1 MLFPLL
7 YLFFYS
13 VLSKIKKEKVHQN
26 NNEKN
31 RYAII
36 FPAYKEDDVII
47 KSVEIFIKQN
57 YNRDLFEV
65 YVASDSMSEA
75 TNTCLIDKGIKVIN
89 IDNQDRHSK
98 ANALNICMKSISEN
112 YAGLIILDAD
122 NIVDE
127 NFLSSVNRYFDNNK
141 VLQLHRTSKNQNN
154 DISMLDTISEEI
166 NNSIF
171 RKGHVNI
178 GLSSA
183 LIGSGMV
190 FPYLWFKN
198 NVDKLKTFAE
208 DKELELLLINDNI
221 FVDYIDEIL
230 VYDEKISSIN
240 SYSKQR
246 QRWINTQ
253 YQILFANLN
262 GKNLLSK
269 HLNISFIN
277 KLFQWMMPPRLILF
291 GGDLI
296 FSIMFLS
303 LLDFEKSWIWIINLI
318 LLVLIFIFAVP
329 LNILTQKK
337 LYISLLNLPL
347 LFIVSIKNLVC
358 IKLNMKEFGATKH
371 NNNI

>member
-1 MLFPLL
+1 
-7 YLFFYS
+7 
-13 VLSKIKKEKVHQN
+13 
-26 NNEKN
+26 
-31 RYAII
+31 
-36 FPAYKEDDVII
+36 
-47 KSVEIFIKQN
+47 
-57 YNRDLFEV
+57 
-65 YVASDSMSEA
+65 MSEA
-75 TNTCLIDKGIKVIN
+75 TNACLIDKGIKVIN

-112 YAGLIILDAD
+112 YDGLIILDAD

-253 YQILFANLN
+253 YQILFA
-262 GKNLLSK
+262 
-269 HLNISFIN
+269 I
-277 KLFQWMMPPRLILF
+277 
-291 GGDLI
+291 
-296 FSIMFLS
+296 
-303 LLDFEKSWIWIINLI
+303 
-318 LLVLIFIFAVP
+318 
-329 LNILTQKK
+329 
-337 LYISLLNLPL
+337 
-347 LFIVSIKNLVC
+347 
-358 IKLNMKEFGATKH
+358 
-371 NNNI
+371 